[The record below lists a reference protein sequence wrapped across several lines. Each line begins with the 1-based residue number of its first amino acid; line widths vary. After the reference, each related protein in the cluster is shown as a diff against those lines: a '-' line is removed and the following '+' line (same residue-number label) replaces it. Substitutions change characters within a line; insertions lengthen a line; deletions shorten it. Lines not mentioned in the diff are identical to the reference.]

1 VSDLVCKNMAN
12 ENGVESFT
20 CLLVSCD
27 PVLQIR
33 VFVLFLFFY
42 EDILEDIACPHVNGE
57 WRPLA
62 AASWC
67 DTLYARE
74 CSIAFCLVNILYS

>member
-1 VSDLVCKNMAN
+1 MSDLVCKNMAN

-62 AASWC
+62 GLHLLDLVRHTFTHVNARLLAA
-67 DTLYARE
+67 R
-74 CSIAFCLVNILYS
+74 